1 MDIIETAVLGG
12 TFDPVHNGHLAIA
25 RDLLERELVQEVMFI
40 PSARPPHK
48 TDKKISSAKDR
59 MSMLELAIQDEERFS
74 ISDYEIENNY
84 RESFTVHTLTA
95 LKTAMP
101 SRRFKLVIGM
111 DNLEIF
117 HTWYK
122 FADILKNFPVIT
134 YARPGVKQQMKFH
147 LLERFNGTQ
156 TGNFMRGM
164 IEDGPLNDI
173 SSTEIRK
180 LAAKG
185 NLTEEYIPT
194 AVLDYINDKGLYN
207 E

>member
-1 MDIIETAVLGG
+1 
-12 TFDPVHNGHLAIA
+12 
-25 RDLLERELVQEVMFI
+25 
-40 PSARPPHK
+40 
-48 TDKKISSAKDR
+48 
-59 MSMLELAIQDEERFS
+59 MLELAIAGEQRYS
-74 ISDYEIENNY
+74 ISNYEIENNY
-84 RESFTVHTLTA
+84 RESYTVHTLTA

-122 FADILKNFPVIT
+122 FADILKSFPVIT
-134 YARPGVKQQMKFH
+134 YGRPGVKQQMKFH

-164 IEDGPLNDI
+164 IEDGPQNNI
-173 SSTEIRK
+173 SSTEIRELARKNK
-180 LAAKG
+180 LTDDI
-185 NLTEEYIPT
+185 LPEQVIE
-194 AVLDYINDKGLYN
+194 YINDKGLYN